1 MSNNSGVMIL
11 AEAPN
16 GKITGLTTELL
27 GAGRRIADTVGEKV
41 SALIIG
47 AGPSIYQEE
56 NDGRAGPSLDNEEN
70 EGRAGL
76 PGVVA
81 DLIAFGADA
90 VYLVDDPSL
99 AQYSGDTYVAVL
111 EKVCLQLSPRT
122 VLIGHNSTGRDLAPR
137 LAFRLQTGLAPDCI
151 DLQMDNSTGTLVAIK
166 PVYGGN
172 VMAVMASK
180 SQPEVV
186 TVRPKTQEPIERDPS
201 RSGEVVKL
209 DLGFGALTYRA
220 SPSLLPQQMEGR
232 IKVLDRIVHTRA
244 GIKLEDA
251 EIIVSG
257 GRGIGGPEGFKLL
270 EELARSLNGA
280 VGASRAA
287 VDAGWVPSDMQIGIT
302 GKIVSPR
309 LYIAVGISGSVQHM
323 AGCSRA
329 KTIVAINK
337 DAEAPIFERAHLGAV
352 GDYKNVLPQ
361 FHETCRKLVL
371 EPSQF

>member
-1 MSNNSGVMIL
+1 MSDNSGIMIL

-27 GAGRRIADTVGEKV
+27 GAGRRIADIAGEKV
-41 SALIIG
+41 SALAVG
-47 AGPSIYQEE
+47 AGLS
-56 NDGRAGPSLDNEEN
+56 
-70 EGRAGL
+70 
-76 PGVVA
+76 GVEA
-81 DLIAFGADA
+81 ELIAFGANT
-90 VYLVDDPSL
+90 VYTVDDPSL
-99 AQYSGDTYVAVL
+99 GRYTGDAYLSVL
-111 EKVCLQLSPRT
+111 EKVCQQLTPRIL
-122 VLIGHNSTGRDLAPR
+122 LIGHNSTGRDLAPR
-137 LAFRLQTGLAPDCI
+137 LAFRLRTGLAPDCV
-151 DLQMDNSTGTLVAIK
+151 DLQIDNSTGALVAIK
-166 PVYGGN
+166 PAYGGN
-172 VMAVMASK
+172 VMAMLASK

-186 TVRPKTQEPIERDPS
+186 TVRPKTQEPLERDAG
-201 RSGEVVKL
+201 RSGDVVKL
-209 DLGFGALTYRA
+209 DLGLGTLASRA
-220 SPSLLPQQMEGR
+220 
-232 IKVLDRIVHTRA
+232 KVLDRIMHTYT

-251 EIIVSG
+251 EVVVSG

-287 VDAGWVPSDMQIGIT
+287 VDAGWVPSDMQVGIT

-337 DAEAPIFERAHLGAV
+337 DSEAPIFERAHLGVV

-361 FHETCRKLVL
+361 FHETCRELLVG
-371 EPSQF
+371 